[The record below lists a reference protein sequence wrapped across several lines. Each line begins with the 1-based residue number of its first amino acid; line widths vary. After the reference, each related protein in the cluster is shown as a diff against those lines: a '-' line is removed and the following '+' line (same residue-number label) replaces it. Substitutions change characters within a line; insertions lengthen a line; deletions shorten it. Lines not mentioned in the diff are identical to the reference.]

1 MNNDLKN
8 MPQRFRLESVDFWL
22 ARFEKK
28 IDVLA
33 SNGNSPRK
41 TSDTSVALSTSVD
54 NKPAHS
60 ATTPDYDS
68 SAEPQIYLRTLLEF
82 LLQYYDD
89 CMTCLTP
96 GIVTLFPMLI
106 EYANEDESE
115 SNESFKDIDIRS
127 NASLLV
133 HEYMSSL
140 LVNMKFAESFLDVVL
155 KVEVRLEAA
164 RCLLTLI
171 HCEYT
176 KIDKFL
182 VDKIRSYAES
192 RDRATLHGAVL
203 SMGAVK
209 AATAALR
216 EFRRSHRDNWEKTGT
231 IIGSQLVYKIENA
244 IAPIYYA

>member
-1 MNNDLKN
+1 M
-8 MPQRFRLESVDFWL
+8 MITVRF
-22 ARFEKK
+22 AEK
-28 IDVLA
+28 
-33 SNGNSPRK
+33 SEN
-41 TSDTSVALSTSVD
+41 
-54 NKPAHS
+54 
-60 ATTPDYDS
+60 
-68 SAEPQIYLRTLLEF
+68 PQIYLRTLLEF

-115 SNESFKDIDIRS
+115 FVPQIYLRTLLEFLLQYYDDCMTCLTPGIVTLFPMLIEYANED
-127 NASLLV
+127 
-133 HEYMSSL
+133 
-140 LVNMKFAESFLDVVL
+140 ESEFV
-155 KVEVRLEAA
+155 VEVRLEAA

-182 VDKIRSYAES
+182 VEKIRSYAES

-231 IIGSQLVYKIENA
+231 IIGSQLIYKIENA